1 VNSSRRNAPGGRTD
15 RHHDG
20 ADWRAHV
27 RRRRRRGTAAT
38 IVARLL
44 AIRRYTD
51 RAHAEQDTD
60 VARTQRSEDGRPS
73 TTSDRDRRRDA
84 DVVDDQ
90 RQRAVVGDGGSP
102 RFTVREVDRGL
113 LVVADLKGV
122 VRDDQQ
128 TEIDL
133 SDDALVLTV
142 DNRFAWRVPVED
154 GHSSITDVSLNND
167 VLEAR
172 VDVGD

>member
-1 VNSSRRNAPGGRTD
+1 M
-15 RHHDG
+15 
-20 ADWRAHV
+20 
-27 RRRRRRGTAAT
+27 
-38 IVARLL
+38 L

-51 RAHAEQDTD
+51 RVHAE
-60 VARTQRSEDGRPS
+60 RSTGVRQSRRSRDGRPS
-73 TTSDRDRRRDA
+73 VSTNRERRRD
-84 DVVDDQ
+84 VDGVAEPE
-90 RQRAVVGDGGSP
+90 RSRRIAGDGGSP
-102 RFTVREVDRGL
+102 RFTVREIDTGL

-133 SDDALVLTV
+133 SDDGLILTV